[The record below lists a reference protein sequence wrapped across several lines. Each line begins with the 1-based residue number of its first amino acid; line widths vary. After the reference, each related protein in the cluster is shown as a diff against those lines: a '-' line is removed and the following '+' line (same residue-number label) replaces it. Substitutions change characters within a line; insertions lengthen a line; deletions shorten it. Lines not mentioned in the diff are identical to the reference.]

1 MLAKRFLISWLA
13 SAIAMFM
20 LFYVWHGLFLTDF
33 ARLSYPKGIFLICS
47 SIVYLIIGFVVS
59 KAIDTKIL
67 DKQFKRKP
75 LLRGLISGAVC
86 GFAFFL
92 MATVVGVSFSAGS
105 KVENLLLDVTWQIIE
120 QTVGGL
126 VVGIVHVF
134 VFDPQAVFED

>member
-1 MLAKRFLISWLA
+1 
-13 SAIAMFM
+13 MFM
-20 LFYVWHGLFLTDF
+20 LFYIWHGLFLTDF
-33 ARLSYPKGIFLICS
+33 SRLTYPKGIFLICS
-47 SIVYLIIGFVVS
+47 SLVYLIIGFVVS

-86 GFAFFL
+86 GFSFFL

-105 KVENLLLDVTWQIIE
+105 KVENLLLDVTWQVIE

-134 VFDPQAVFED
+134 VFDPKAVFED